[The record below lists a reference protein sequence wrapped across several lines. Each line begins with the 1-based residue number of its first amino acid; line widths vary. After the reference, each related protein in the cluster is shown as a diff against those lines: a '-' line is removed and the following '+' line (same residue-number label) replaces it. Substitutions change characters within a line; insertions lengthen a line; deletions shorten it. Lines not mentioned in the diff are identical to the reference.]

1 MRKAIKIIIVVLLL
15 SLSSAP
21 FVYSELRAYFD
32 VIEKARIMRVVEQIE
47 RENLYRK
54 AGVKPE
60 WEKEMED
67 RLREIERKQ
76 EEIIR
81 ELRDVRNRQ
90 EIINLKLIQPE
101 LERSR

>member
-1 MRKAIKIIIVVLLL
+1 MRKAIKIIIVVLIL
-15 SLSSAP
+15 SLSSVP
-21 FVYSELRAYFD
+21 FVYSQYRAYFD

-47 RENLYRK
+47 QENLYRK
-54 AGVKPE
+54 AGVKPG

-76 EEIIR
+76 EEIIK